1 MNVEGAVS
9 AGDFRVYD
17 RNSLLPAL
25 SAGDIPVMGNLS
37 ACKNSEDLGL
47 LKEAGAKVGSCRA
60 MRRPRTTRCCR

>member
-37 ACKNSEDLGL
+37 A
-47 LKEAGAKVGSCRA
+47 
-60 MRRPRTTRCCR
+60 